1 MSLYDSLILNG
12 VITMEFVRSERN
24 IADPFTKGLNRKD
37 ILDTSREMG
46 LEPNEVWWVV
56 AVATGRCAVTVAVAG
71 NEALFGGFTV
81 CSPSTPINILN
92 QVNVRQSPFK
102 ENNVETGATSL
113 NTITNVA
120 SNPSL
125 YDLNSTIEPFTPST
139 VVTNYHYFDLG
150 DAAHSCNYCGAL
162 FWWKECSNQNVSR
175 TLPKYTKCCYEGKIQ
190 LPRMKDP
197 PRVLESLYFDD
208 TERSRHF
215 LDNIRRYNNM
225 FCFTSLGGKV
235 DRSLNTG
242 NVPPVFKISGQNYHL
257 IGSLVPTE
265 GSIPK
270 FAQLYIYDIDNEI
283 NNRINSVRE
292 DSNSRDINEE
302 IVVELKN
309 MLDQNNV
316 LVNCF
321 RMARTEIQSNPVV
334 EVKMNLIGKR
344 SKDGRTY
351 NLPTAHEVAALIV
364 GDLDPLMSDLDI
376 LIETRTGQLK
386 RINRLNLAYLPLQ
399 YPLLFPYDED
409 GYREDIIFSDAW
421 REHHPGGRIR
431 ISPKEYFSFYIHEK
445 VNEKHTLLYSRRL
458 FQQFLVD
465 AYTMIEYA
473 RLVYI
478 RTHQKSL
485 RCEAYQGLSDALTR
499 GELDPTARGKR
510 IILPSTFTG
519 GARYMIQ
526 NYQDAMAIC
535 KHIGYPHIFITFTSN
550 PKWPEIERMFHTVAL
565 KQGIDL
571 TSFVAC
577 LR

>member
-1 MSLYDSLILNG
+1 
-12 VITMEFVRSERN
+12 
-24 IADPFTKGLNRKD
+24 
-37 ILDTSREMG
+37 
-46 LEPNEVWWVV
+46 
-56 AVATGRCAVTVAVAG
+56 
-71 NEALFGGFTV
+71 
-81 CSPSTPINILN
+81 
-92 QVNVRQSPFK
+92 
-102 ENNVETGATSL
+102 
-113 NTITNVA
+113 
-120 SNPSL
+120 
-125 YDLNSTIEPFTPST
+125 
-139 VVTNYHYFDLG
+139 
-150 DAAHSCNYCGAL
+150 
-162 FWWKECSNQNVSR
+162 
-175 TLPKYTKCCYEGKIQ
+175 
-190 LPRMKDP
+190 MKDP
-197 PRVLESLYFDD
+197 SRVLESLYFDD

-242 NVPPVFKISGQNYHL
+242 SVPPVFKISGQNYHL

-270 FAQLYIYDIDNEI
+270 FAQLYIYDTDNEI

-364 GDLDPLMSDLDI
+364 GDLNPLMGDLDI

-386 RINRLNLAYLPLQ
+386 RINQLNPTYLPLQ
-399 YPLLFPYDED
+399 
-409 GYREDIIFSDAW
+409 
-421 REHHPGGRIR
+421 IR

-465 AYTMIEYA
+465 AYTMIESA

-478 RTHQKSL
+478 RTHQKAL

-550 PKWPEIERMFHTVAL
+550 PKWPEIERYVSHRGL
-565 KQGIDL
+565 KAGDRPDIVCRVFKMKLDAMIEDIKTNKVFGEICGGI
-571 TSFVAC
+571 
-577 LR
+577 